1 MSRYPTRVAAGRTWR
16 VVTGVEA
23 RTLGGLDPV
32 VGPGAAG
39 PGWAGAG
46 PESCAP
52 SMSDP
57 PGLADPS
64 GKILG

>member
-1 MSRYPTRVAAGRTWR
+1 MPSM
-16 VVTGVEA
+16 VVTKPIQL
-23 RTLGGLDPV
+23 R
-32 VGPGAAG
+32 
-39 PGWAGAG
+39 
-46 PESCAP
+46 SCGP